1 MKSEAEKIFKE
12 LSNDSELKG
21 IPIVFLSRIAIKVI
35 NILIRDGY
43 FLSKEE
49 YE

>member
-12 LSNDSELKG
+12 LSNDRELKSV
-21 IPIVFLSRIAIKVI
+21 PIIYLSQIAIKVV

-43 FLSKEE
+43 LLIKEDFD
-49 YE
+49 